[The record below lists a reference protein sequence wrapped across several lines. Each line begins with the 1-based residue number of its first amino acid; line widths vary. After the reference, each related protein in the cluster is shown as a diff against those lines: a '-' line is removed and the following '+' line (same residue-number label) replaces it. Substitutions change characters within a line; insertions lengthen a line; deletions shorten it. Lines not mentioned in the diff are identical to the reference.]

1 MAIKAVIFDFG
12 GVLVR
17 TFDWR
22 ARLGWDARLGLPEGS
37 IYKIVFD
44 SDVAI
49 RASLG
54 QASEDDIWRYA
65 ATELGLDDE
74 QLAEF
79 RRDFWS
85 GDRVDGELA
94 EFVHNLRPRCKT
106 AILSNA
112 WSGARQVFTEK
123 YGLDQLVAE
132 MIISAEE
139 GLAKPDARIYRLA
152 VERLGVRPEEAVFV
166 DDVEANVEGARA
178 VGMRGVRFETTAQTI
193 AQVREYLEQDT

>member
-1 MAIKAVIFDFG
+1 MTIQAVIFDFG

-22 ARLGWDARLGLPEGS
+22 ARRGWDARLGMPEGS

-54 QASEDDIWRYA
+54 QASEDDIWQHA
-65 ATELGLDDE
+65 ATMLGLDDE

-85 GDRVDGELA
+85 GDQLDAELA
-94 EFVHNLRPRCKT
+94 AFLRGLRPRCKT

-123 YGLDQLVAE
+123 YGLDRLGDE

-139 GLAKPDARIYRLA
+139 GLVKPDARIYRLA
-152 VERLGVRPEEAVFV
+152 AERLGVRPEQAVFV
-166 DDVEANVEGARA
+166 DDVEANAEGART
-178 VGMRGVRFETTAQTI
+178 VGMHGVRFETTAKTI
-193 AQVREYLEQDT
+193 AQVREYLERED